1 MAGTAM
7 YVSNT
12 SGLQSKNRTWVG
24 SVQGAVATWSMIS
37 FLTPCFDQVATAPCT
52 DPTQV
57 RVLHSCG
64 NPCPHS
70 STQSGVNFVIYI

>member
-1 MAGTAM
+1 MAGAAM

-57 RVLHSCG
+57 RLLHSCG
-64 NPCPHS
+64 KAV
-70 STQSGVNFVIYI
+70 STQLYAIRCKFRNL